1 MEATVLMAVVGMPL
15 DADARKRAAVAL
27 ELAPADLNRRLAGTL
42 PRVLASGLSP
52 ERAARIGAELDR
64 LGFTVITCDPAAAPG
79 DDERVVARRVDFADR
94 ALVVTDAPG
103 NTHTCSPEEMGLFQ
117 RGIRRSRRS
126 TKVTTSERRFA
137 PGKALLSGGLL
148 LTKKVDKTTVKTS
161 ESQEAFLL
169 IQRTDGEPDIII
181 YERRVNFGSLGP
193 AMLPSSRGN
202 LDLVWQQLCAMAP
215 AVATDD
221 RVAQPTFVSGLPV
234 TRTDPVDLALLLV
247 ALARLKEGS
256 PPR

>member
-1 MEATVLMAVVGMPL
+1 MEATVLLAVVGVPL
-15 DADARKRAAVAL
+15 DADARKSAALAL

-52 ERAARIGAELDR
+52 ERAARLGVELDV
-64 LGFTVITCDPAAAPG
+64 LGFTVITCDPRAAPG
-79 DDERVVARRVDFADR
+79 DDERVVARRVDFADW

-117 RGIRRSRRS
+117 RGVRRSRRS

-137 PGKALLSGGLL
+137 AGKALLSGGLL
-148 LTKKVDKTTVKTS
+148 LTKKVEKTTVKTS
-161 ESQEAFLL
+161 ESEESFLL
-169 IQRTDGEPDIII
+169 IERTDGEPDIIV
-181 YERRVNFGSLGP
+181 YERRVNFGFLGP

-202 LDLVWQQLCAMAP
+202 LDPVWRQLCAMAP

-221 RVAQPTFVSGLPV
+221 RVAEPGFVRGLPV
-234 TRTDPVDLALLLV
+234 TRADPVDLALLLV
-247 ALARLKEGS
+247 ALARLKEGA
-256 PPR
+256 RDR